1 MKSSSV
7 LVIGDINS
15 TASRVV
21 IHADRADQRQKKHGN
36 INFASFGGPV
46 SGSAKRGELSYLMQT
61 GFSLVYSRK
70 LFVVIVL

>member
-15 TASRVV
+15 TVSRVV
-21 IHADRADQRQKKHGN
+21 TWVDHADQRQKKHGN
-36 INFASFGGPV
+36 VNFASFGGPV
-46 SGSAKRGELSYLMQT
+46 SGSAKLGELSYLMQT
-61 GFSLVYSRK
+61 GFSLLYSRK